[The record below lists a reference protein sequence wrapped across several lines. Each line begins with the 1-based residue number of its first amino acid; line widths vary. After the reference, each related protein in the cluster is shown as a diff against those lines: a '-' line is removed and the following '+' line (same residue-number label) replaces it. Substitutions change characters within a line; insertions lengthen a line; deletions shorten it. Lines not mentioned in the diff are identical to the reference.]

1 MALKVLMLRKKL
13 DDAQKAMLAI
23 RAAADELTKRE
34 SELAADIEAAQ
45 TDEEKAAVEAAV
57 EAFET
62 DKAANTEREAAL
74 AAEISSI
81 ESEIS
86 QLEEKQNRSAEPGSE
101 PERKVDFTMSEMRFA
116 AMSYAQRK
124 AFVGLEEVKNF
135 LTQIRAMK
143 NQERGVSNGSL
154 LIPEVML
161 PLVYS
166 EIKENSQLLPY
177 VNETEVSGTARQN
190 IMGAIPVAVWTEACG
205 KLNELELGFSDVE
218 IDGFKVG
225 GYIKVCNALLEDN
238 DVHLASEI
246 IKMLGASIAVALDK
260 AMVFGKGVKMPLGIA
275 VRLAQTAQPD
285 NYPATAPAWTDLH
298 TTNIIT
304 LNIGSS
310 SGVEFFSALIGALG
324 VAKKKGIAGDGKL
337 FWVMSRKTKI
347 AILTKALAFNSAAAL
362 KAGIDE
368 EMPVIGG
375 KIIEMEDPELQ
386 DYEIIGGYGAGYL
399 LGRRQGAR
407 FGTSDQQFYTDDQ
420 TVFKGTARYDGK
432 PVYGEN
438 FVIVNFGNVSPET
451 DQAFE
456 TDYANTE
463 LGVLGV
469 TAAAGTAPGDTVLT
483 VTGKEASGTTLKYK
497 IGSYNLKTGDT
508 VKGWT
513 ALTSGTTQITCTAGK
528 TITVAELDGSGRVIK
543 AGSAIAVPKA

>member
-116 AMSYAQRK
+116 AMSYEQRK
-124 AFVGLEEVKNF
+124 AFVRLEEVKNF
-135 LTQIRAMK
+135 LAQIRAMK

-218 IDGFKVG
+218 VDGFKVG

-260 AMVFGKGVKMPLGIA
+260 AIVFGKGVKMPLGIA
-275 VRLAQTAQPD
+275 VRLAQTVQPD

-362 KAGIDE
+362 KAGIDD

-375 KIIEMEDPELQ
+375 KIIEMEDPALQ

-407 FGTSDQQFYTDDQ
+407 FGTSDQQFFTNDQ
-420 TVFKGTARYDGK
+420 TVFMGTARYDGR

-456 TDYANTE
+456 TDYANTD

-469 TAAAGTAPGDTVLT
+469 TAAAGTASGDTVLT
-483 VTGKEASGTTLKYK
+483 VTGNEASGTALKYK
-497 IGSYNLKTGDT
+497 IGSYNLNTGDT

>member
-23 RAAADELTKRE
+23 RATADELTKRE

-86 QLEEKQNRSAEPGSE
+86 QIEEKQNRSAEPGSE
-101 PERKVDFTMSEMRFA
+101 PERKVDFTMFEMRFA
-116 AMSYAQRK
+116 AMSYEQRK
-124 AFVGLEEVKNF
+124 AFVGREEVKNF
-135 LTQIRAMK
+135 LAQIRAMK
-143 NQERGVSNGSL
+143 DQERGVSNGSL

-205 KLNELELGFSDVE
+205 KLNELDLGFSDVE

-260 AMVFGKGVKMPLGIA
+260 AIVFGKGVKMPLGIA

-304 LNIGSS
+304 LNIVSS

-324 VAKKKGIAGDGKL
+324 VAKKKGVAGDGKL

-362 KAGIDE
+362 KAGIDD

-399 LGRRQGAR
+399 LGRRQDAR
-407 FGTSDQQFYTDDQ
+407 FGNSDQQFYTDDQ

-456 TDYANTE
+456 VDYANTE

-469 TAAAGTAPGDTVLT
+469 TAAAGTASGDTVLT

-497 IGSYNLKTGDT
+497 IGNYNLNTGDT

>member
-13 DDAQKAMLAI
+13 DDAQKAMLSI
-23 RAAADELTKRE
+23 RAAADELAKRE

-116 AMSYAQRK
+116 AMSYEQRK
-124 AFVGLEEVKNF
+124 AFVGREEVKNF
-135 LTQIRAMK
+135 LAQIRAMK

-205 KLNELELGFSDVE
+205 KLNELDLGFSDVE
-218 IDGFKVG
+218 VDGFKVG

-275 VRLAQTAQPD
+275 VRLAQTVQPD

-310 SGVEFFSALIGALG
+310 SGVEFFSSLIGALG
-324 VAKKKGIAGDGKL
+324 VAKKKGVAGDGKL

-347 AILTKALAFNSAAAL
+347 AILAKALAFNSAAAL
-362 KAGIDE
+362 KAGIDD

-399 LGRRQGAR
+399 LGRRQGAS

-456 TDYANTE
+456 TDYANTD

-469 TAAAGTAPGDTVLT
+469 TAAAGTASGDTVLT

-497 IGSYNLKTGDT
+497 IGNYNLNTGDT

>member
-101 PERKVDFTMSEMRFA
+101 PERKVDFTMFEMRFA
-116 AMSYAQRK
+116 AMSYEQRK
-124 AFVGLEEVKNF
+124 AFVGREEVKNF
-135 LTQIRAMK
+135 LAQIRAMK

-205 KLNELELGFSDVE
+205 KLNELDLGFSDVE

-260 AMVFGKGVKMPLGIA
+260 AIVFGKGVKMPLGIA
-275 VRLAQTAQPD
+275 VRLAQTVQPD

-310 SGVEFFSALIGALG
+310 SGVEFFSPLIGALG
-324 VAKKKGIAGDGKL
+324 FAKKKGIAGDGKL

-362 KAGIDE
+362 KAGIDD

-407 FGTSDQQFYTDDQ
+407 FGNSDQQFYTDDQ

-497 IGSYNLKTGDT
+497 IGNYNLNTGDT

>member
-13 DDAQKAMLAI
+13 DDAQKAMLSI
-23 RAAADELTKRE
+23 RAAADELAKRE

-101 PERKVDFTMSEMRFA
+101 PERKVDFTMFEMRFA
-116 AMSYAQRK
+116 AMSYEQRK
-124 AFVGLEEVKNF
+124 AFVGREEVKNF
-135 LTQIRAMK
+135 LAQIRAMK

-205 KLNELELGFSDVE
+205 KLNELDLGFSDVE

-260 AMVFGKGVKMPLGIA
+260 AIVFGKGVKMPLGIA

-310 SGVEFFSALIGALG
+310 SGVEFFSSLIGALG
-324 VAKKKGIAGDGKL
+324 VAKKKGAAGDGKL

-362 KAGIDE
+362 KAGIDD

-407 FGTSDQQFYTDDQ
+407 FGNSDQQFYTDDQ

-497 IGSYNLKTGDT
+497 IGNYNLNTGDT

>member
-101 PERKVDFTMSEMRFA
+101 PERKVDFTMFEMRFA
-116 AMSYAQRK
+116 AMSYEQRK
-124 AFVGLEEVKNF
+124 AFVGREEVKNF
-135 LTQIRAMK
+135 LAQIRAMK

-205 KLNELELGFSDVE
+205 KLNELDLGFSDVE

-260 AMVFGKGVKMPLGIA
+260 AIVFGKGVKMPLGIA

-285 NYPATAPAWTDLH
+285 NYPATSPAWTDLH

-310 SGVEFFSALIGALG
+310 SGVEFFSPLIGALG
-324 VAKKKGIAGDGKL
+324 FAKKKGIAGDGKL

-362 KAGIDE
+362 KAGIDD

-456 TDYANTE
+456 TDYANTD

-469 TAAAGTAPGDTVLT
+469 TAAAGTASGDTVLT
-483 VTGKEASGTTLKYK
+483 VTGNEASGTTLKYK
-497 IGSYNLKTGDT
+497 IGSYNLNTGDT

>member
-13 DDAQKAMLAI
+13 DDAQKAMLSI
-23 RAAADELTKRE
+23 RAAADELAKRE

-116 AMSYAQRK
+116 AMSYEQRK
-124 AFVGLEEVKNF
+124 AFVGREEVKNF
-135 LTQIRAMK
+135 LAQIRAMK

-205 KLNELELGFSDVE
+205 KLNELDLGFSDVE
-218 IDGFKVG
+218 VDGFKVG

-275 VRLAQTAQPD
+275 VRLAQTVQPD

-310 SGVEFFSALIGALG
+310 SGVEFFSSLIGALG
-324 VAKKKGIAGDGKL
+324 VAKKKGVAGDGKL

-347 AILTKALAFNSAAAL
+347 AILAKALAFNSAAAL
-362 KAGIDE
+362 KAGIDD

-399 LGRRQGAR
+399 LGRRQGAS

-456 TDYANTE
+456 TDYANTD

-469 TAAAGTAPGDTVLT
+469 TAAAGTASGDTVLT

-497 IGSYNLKTGDT
+497 IGSYNLNTGDT

>member
-23 RAAADELTKRE
+23 RAAADELAKRE

-101 PERKVDFTMSEMRFA
+101 PERKVDFTMFEMRFA
-116 AMSYAQRK
+116 AMSYEQRK
-124 AFVGLEEVKNF
+124 AFVGREEVKNF
-135 LTQIRAMK
+135 LAQIRAMK
-143 NQERGVSNGSL
+143 DQERGVSNGSL

-205 KLNELELGFSDVE
+205 KLNELDLGFSDVE

-260 AMVFGKGVKMPLGIA
+260 AIVFGKGVKMPLGIA

-324 VAKKKGIAGDGKL
+324 VAKKKGVAGDGKL

-362 KAGIDE
+362 KAGIDD

-399 LGRRQGAR
+399 LGRRQDAR
-407 FGTSDQQFYTDDQ
+407 FGNSDQQFYTDDQ

-497 IGSYNLKTGDT
+497 IGNYNLNTGDT

>member
-74 AAEISSI
+74 TAEISSI

-101 PERKVDFTMSEMRFA
+101 PERKVDFTMFEMRFA
-116 AMSYAQRK
+116 AMSYEQRK
-124 AFVGLEEVKNF
+124 AFVGREEVKNF
-135 LTQIRAMK
+135 LAQIRAMK

-205 KLNELELGFSDVE
+205 KLNELDLGFSDVE

-260 AMVFGKGVKMPLGIA
+260 AIVFGKGVKMPLGIA
-275 VRLAQTAQPD
+275 VRLAQTVQPD

-310 SGVEFFSALIGALG
+310 SGVEFFSPLIGALG
-324 VAKKKGIAGDGKL
+324 FAKKKGIAGDGKL

-362 KAGIDE
+362 KAGIDD

-407 FGTSDQQFYTDDQ
+407 FGNSDQQFYTDDQ

-497 IGSYNLKTGDT
+497 IGNYNLNTGDT

>member
-23 RAAADELTKRE
+23 RAAADELAKRE

-101 PERKVDFTMSEMRFA
+101 PERKVDFTMFEMRFA
-116 AMSYAQRK
+116 AMSYEQRK
-124 AFVGLEEVKNF
+124 AFVGREEVKNF
-135 LTQIRAMK
+135 LAQIRAMK
-143 NQERGVSNGSL
+143 DQERGVSNGSL

-205 KLNELELGFSDVE
+205 KLNELDLGFSDVE

-260 AMVFGKGVKMPLGIA
+260 AIVFGKGVKMPLGIA

-324 VAKKKGIAGDGKL
+324 VAKKKGVAGDGKL

-347 AILTKALAFNSAAAL
+347 AILAKALAFNSAAAL
-362 KAGIDE
+362 KAGIDD

-399 LGRRQGAR
+399 LGRRQDAR
-407 FGTSDQQFYTDDQ
+407 FGNSDQQFYTDDQ

-456 TDYANTE
+456 VDYANTE

-469 TAAAGTAPGDTVLT
+469 TAAAGTASGDTVLT

-497 IGSYNLKTGDT
+497 IGNYNLNTGDT

>member
-116 AMSYAQRK
+116 AMSYEQRK
-124 AFVGLEEVKNF
+124 AFVGREEVKNF
-135 LTQIRAMK
+135 LAQIRAMK

-218 IDGFKVG
+218 VDGFKVG

-362 KAGIDE
+362 KAGIDD

-456 TDYANTE
+456 TDYANTD

-469 TAAAGTAPGDTVLT
+469 TAAAGTASGDTVLT

-497 IGSYNLKTGDT
+497 IGSYNLNTGDT

>member
-13 DDAQKAMLAI
+13 DDAQKAMLSI
-23 RAAADELTKRE
+23 RAAADELAKRE

-101 PERKVDFTMSEMRFA
+101 PERKVDFTMFEMRFA
-116 AMSYAQRK
+116 AMSYEQRK
-124 AFVGLEEVKNF
+124 AFVGREEVKDF
-135 LTQIRAMK
+135 LAQIRAMK

-190 IMGAIPVAVWTEACG
+190 IMGAIPLAVWTEACG
-205 KLNELELGFSDVE
+205 KLNELDLGFSDVE

-260 AMVFGKGVKMPLGIA
+260 AIVFGKGVKMPLGIA

-310 SGVEFFSALIGALG
+310 SGVEFFSSLIGALG
-324 VAKKKGIAGDGKL
+324 VAKKKGVAGDGKL

-362 KAGIDE
+362 KAGIDD

-407 FGTSDQQFYTDDQ
+407 FGNSDQQFYTDDQ
-420 TVFKGTARYDGK
+420 TVFKGTAIYDGK

-497 IGSYNLKTGDT
+497 IGNYNLNTGDT

>member
-13 DDAQKAMLAI
+13 DDAQKAMLSI
-23 RAAADELTKRE
+23 RAAADELAKRE

-86 QLEEKQNRSAEPGSE
+86 QIEEKQNRSAEPGSE
-101 PERKVDFTMSEMRFA
+101 PERKVDFTMFEMRFA
-116 AMSYAQRK
+116 AMSYEQRK
-124 AFVGLEEVKNF
+124 AFVGREEVKNF
-135 LTQIRAMK
+135 LAQIRAMK
-143 NQERGVSNGSL
+143 DQERGVSNGSL

-205 KLNELELGFSDVE
+205 KLNELDLGFSDVE

-260 AMVFGKGVKMPLGIA
+260 AIVFGKGVKMPLGIA

-310 SGVEFFSALIGALG
+310 SGVEFFSSLIGALG
-324 VAKKKGIAGDGKL
+324 VAKKKGVAGDGKL

-362 KAGIDE
+362 KAGIDD

-386 DYEIIGGYGAGYL
+386 DYEIIGGYGAGYI
-399 LGRRQGAR
+399 LGRRQDAR
-407 FGTSDQQFYTDDQ
+407 FGNSDQQFYTDDQ

-451 DQAFE
+451 DKAFE
-456 TDYANTE
+456 ADYANTE

-469 TAAAGTAPGDTVLT
+469 TAAAGTASGDTVLT

-497 IGSYNLKTGDT
+497 IGSYNLNTGDT

>member
-23 RAAADELTKRE
+23 RAAADELAKRE

-101 PERKVDFTMSEMRFA
+101 PERKVDFTMFEMRFA
-116 AMSYAQRK
+116 AMSYEQRK
-124 AFVGLEEVKNF
+124 AFVGREEVKNF
-135 LTQIRAMK
+135 LAQIRAMK
-143 NQERGVSNGSL
+143 DQERGVSNGSL

-190 IMGAIPVAVWTEACG
+190 VMGAIPVAVWTEACG
-205 KLNELELGFSDVE
+205 KLNELDLGFSDVE

-260 AMVFGKGVKMPLGIA
+260 AIVFGKGVKMPLGIA

-324 VAKKKGIAGDGKL
+324 VAKKKGVAGDGKL

-347 AILTKALAFNSAAAL
+347 AILAKALVFNSAAAL
-362 KAGIDE
+362 KAGIDD

-399 LGRRQGAR
+399 LGRRQDAR
-407 FGTSDQQFYTDDQ
+407 FGNSDQQFYTDDQ
-420 TVFKGTARYDGK
+420 TVFKVTARYDGK

-456 TDYANTE
+456 VDYANTE

-469 TAAAGTAPGDTVLT
+469 TAAAGTASGDTVLT

-497 IGSYNLKTGDT
+497 IGNYNLNTGDT

>member
-101 PERKVDFTMSEMRFA
+101 PERKVDFTMFEMRFA
-116 AMSYAQRK
+116 AMSYEQRK
-124 AFVGLEEVKNF
+124 AFVGREEVKNF
-135 LTQIRAMK
+135 LAQIRAMK
-143 NQERGVSNGSL
+143 DQERGVSNGSL

-190 IMGAIPVAVWTEACG
+190 VMGAIPVAVWTEACG
-205 KLNELELGFSDVE
+205 KLNELDLGFSDVE

-260 AMVFGKGVKMPLGIA
+260 AIVFGKGVKMPLGIA
-275 VRLAQTAQPD
+275 VRLAQTVQPD

-310 SGVEFFSALIGALG
+310 SGVEFFSSLIGALG
-324 VAKKKGIAGDGKL
+324 VAKKKGVAGDGKL

-362 KAGIDE
+362 KAGIDD

-399 LGRRQGAR
+399 LGRRQDAR
-407 FGTSDQQFYTDDQ
+407 FGNSDQQFYTDDQ

-456 TDYANTE
+456 VDYANTE

-469 TAAAGTAPGDTVLT
+469 TAAAGTASGDTVLT

-497 IGSYNLKTGDT
+497 IGNYNLNTGDT

>member
-101 PERKVDFTMSEMRFA
+101 PERKVDFTMFEMRFA
-116 AMSYAQRK
+116 AMSYEQRK
-124 AFVGLEEVKNF
+124 AFVRLEEVKNF
-135 LTQIRAMK
+135 LAQIRAMK
-143 NQERGVSNGSL
+143 NQARGVSNGSL

-218 IDGFKVG
+218 VDGFKVG

-260 AMVFGKGVKMPLGIA
+260 AIVFGKGVKMPLGIA

-362 KAGIDE
+362 KAGIDD

-375 KIIEMEDPELQ
+375 KIIEMDDPALQ

-399 LGRRQGAR
+399 LGRRQDAR
-407 FGTSDQQFYTDDQ
+407 FGTSDQQFFTDGQ
-420 TVFKGTARYDGK
+420 TVFMGTARYDGR

-456 TDYANTE
+456 TDYANTD

-469 TAAAGTAPGDTVLT
+469 TAAAGTASGDTVLT
-483 VTGKEASGTTLKYK
+483 VTGNEVSGTALKYK
-497 IGSYNLKTGDT
+497 IGSYNLNTGDT